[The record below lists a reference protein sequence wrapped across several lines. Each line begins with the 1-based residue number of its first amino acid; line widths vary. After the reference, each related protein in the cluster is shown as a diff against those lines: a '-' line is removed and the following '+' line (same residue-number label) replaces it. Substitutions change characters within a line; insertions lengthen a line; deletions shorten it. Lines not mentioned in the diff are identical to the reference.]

1 MPHDPS
7 QTPPPPTDIHQAAPP
22 TLNHYVGQR
31 PVVSQIK
38 VALDA
43 AFADDQRFPHALL
56 TGAPGLGKTL
66 LSQIVAREMASEY
79 HETLGQ
85 SLAQP
90 SDLFGLMLQATD
102 KSVVLVDE
110 ADELPP
116 QIQTTLYRAVEERK
130 LFISTSSSS
139 RGARTIPLA
148 DFTLLLASNH
158 EHSLVQ
164 PLRDRMKLTLRF
176 EPYAEDEL
184 HELVRQRARALHWDV
199 DDDVLRL
206 IAARGRGTPRL
217 ALRLFEACRRT
228 CRSESEQAI
237 RRRHFERTCELEG
250 IDALGLDR
258 QERQLL
264 AILEDAAGAVRLNV
278 LASRLRLPPRT
289 VSEVV
294 ERVLVQLGLIDK
306 APEGRRITAKGLSHL
321 RGANAPSCPSSAS

>member
-1 MPHDPS
+1 
-7 QTPPPPTDIHQAAPP
+7 
-22 TLNHYVGQR
+22 
-31 PVVSQIK
+31 
-38 VALDA
+38 
-43 AFADDQRFPHALL
+43 
-56 TGAPGLGKTL
+56 
-66 LSQIVAREMASEY
+66 MASDY

-90 SDLFGLMLQATD
+90 SDLFGLLLQATD

-130 LFISTSSSS
+130 LFVPTSSSS

-228 CRSESEQAI
+228 CRSEGEQAI
-237 RRRHFERTCELEG
+237 RRHHFERTCELEG

-278 LASRLRLPPRT
+278 LASRLGLPPRT

-294 ERVLVQLGLIDK
+294 ERHLVQLGLIDK
-306 APEGRRITAKGLSHL
+306 APEGRRITAKGLAHL
-321 RGANAPSCPSSAS
+321 RGTDAASCPSSAS